1 MRRKLT
7 RSNNDLGNAVIVKEE
22 YAFRRAQLITSP
34 FNRQPGLQT
43 KQVWASIAE
52 IAAGPM

>member
-34 FNRQPGLQT
+34 FDRQPGLQT

>member
-7 RSNNDLGNAVIVKEE
+7 RKNDLGNAVIVKEE
-22 YAFRRAQLITSP
+22 YAFRKAQLITSL
-34 FNRQPGLQT
+34 FDRQPGLQT
-43 KQVWASIAE
+43 KQVWVSRAE